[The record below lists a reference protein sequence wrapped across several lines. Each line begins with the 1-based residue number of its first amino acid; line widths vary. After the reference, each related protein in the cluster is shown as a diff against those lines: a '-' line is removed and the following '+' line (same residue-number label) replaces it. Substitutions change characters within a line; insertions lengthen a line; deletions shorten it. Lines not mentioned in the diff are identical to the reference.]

1 MEEKLILILHLILFS
16 ISLKYLFDSVKFGF
30 NDLENTFYQIY
41 SCTLYL
47 TKSTHFGICIY
58 YL

>member
-1 MEEKLILILHLILFS
+1 MEGKLILILHLILFS
-16 ISLKYLFDSVKFGF
+16 ISLKYLLDSVTSELNNLG
-30 NDLENTFYQIY
+30 NTFYLIY